1 MPYDSSPAGIV
12 RRSLIAERKAKSVR
26 GKMHATGK
34 LEVRSV
40 TEDPDNWWIEGTA
53 TTPKPDFVGDVV
65 NPMGLSFNLPMP
77 LLWQH
82 DSGDPIGLVVSA
94 KPTSKGVTYKARI
107 PKIKTDGL
115 LRDRLQMAVDYI
127 THELTRDTS
136 IGFMPDWDVVEVLAT
151 GGLLYPKSTWLE
163 LSVCTIGMNE
173 DADIISI
180 RSMGT
185 GARAATGNSQAKTQ
199 NTTPGAS
206 GTSSGQSAHP
216 PNRTPKG
223 QFMKTIAQLQERRG
237 TAVARMKELGD
248 LWAGEGYTKSQ
259 EERDE
264 LQTLDTEVKDL
275 DDSLIIAK
283 AYENN
288 GAVAKPVAETER
300 AQRGAA
306 GYIMVKGAD
315 QEEKFKGQN
324 YTRMV
329 IAKAQAHLMFKRD
342 GVPIRPSEIAE
353 ERWGKTNPTL
363 VAIMKA
369 NEVPG
374 GGTGSGEWG
383 RLLVQADTRYTGDFI
398 EFLYGMTVFD
408 KLPLREIPANVA
420 VKGQDGAATAY
431 WVGESKAI
439 PNTSATFTSTNLAPL
454 KVGAIA
460 VCSNELLEDSSPAA
474 EGLVRDAIGEASAQR
489 IDTTFL
495 SATAASAGV
504 SPAGMLNGVSATAA
518 SGVDASAL
526 RADLKAVLATFDT
539 AKDSGTLTIVTTR
552 ALARSVAL
560 MFNNLGTAQD
570 FPGSTPTG
578 GTWMGYPVIVGDNV
592 PSGDII
598 VLNPREIYK
607 IGDSGV
613 RVSVSDVA
621 MIEQSSAPT
630 GATDTP
636 VAASQVFTSMF
647 QEESTAIKVVRRINF
662 AKRRSTAVG
671 VITGGDY
678 GSDES

>member
-1 MPYDSSPAGIV
+1 MSKRAYSVLEI
-12 RRSLIAERKAKSVR
+12 KSVDEEQR
-26 GKMHATGK
+26 I
-34 LEVRSV
+34 
-40 TEDPDNWWIEGTA
+40 IEGVA
-53 TTPKPDFVGDVV
+53 TTPEPDRSEDVV
-65 NPMGLSFNLPMP
+65 NPLGARFKLPLPFLMQHDASPESSVGHVISATPTKAGIKVRIQIEKDP
-77 LLWQH
+77 LLPELDKAWAR
-82 DSGDPIGLVVSA
+82 IKKGLV
-94 KPTSKGVTYKARI
+94 R
-107 PKIKTDGL
+107 GL
-115 LRDRLQMAVDYI
+115 
-127 THELTRDTS
+127 S
-136 IGFMPDWDVVEVLAT
+136 IGFRPTEDPTPIKGTYGVLYDAWE
-151 GGLLYPKSTWLE
+151 WLE
-163 LSVCTIGMNE
+163 LSGVVIPANAGAMMT
-173 DADIISI
+173 SI
-180 RSMGT
+180 KSIDQKQ
-185 GARAATGNSQAKTQ
+185 RAASGHTPPNGDRPS
-199 NTTPGAS
+199 PGAS
-206 GTSSGQSAHP
+206 GTSSGQSAQP
-216 PNRTPKG
+216 SNRTPKG
-223 QFMKTIAQLQERRG
+223 NFMKTIAQLQERRG

-264 LQTLDTEVKDL
+264 LQTLDTEVKDI
-275 DDSLIIAK
+275 DDDLIIAK
-283 AYENN
+283 AHETN
-288 GAVAKPVAETER
+288 AAQAKPVAETER

-324 YTRMV
+324 YTRMF
-329 IAKAQAHLMFKRD
+329 IAKAQAHIMFKRD
-342 GVPIRPSEIAE
+342 GVQIRPSDIAE
-353 ERWGKTNPTL
+353 QRWGKTNPTL

-383 RLLVQADTRYTGDFI
+383 RQLVSADNRYTGDFI
-398 EFLYGMTVFD
+398 EFLYGLTVFD
-408 KLPLREIPANVA
+408 KLPLREVPANVA
-420 VKGQDGAATAY
+420 IKSQDGAATAY
-431 WVGESKAI
+431 WVGESKPI
-439 PNTSATFTSTNLAPL
+439 PNTSPTFNSTSLAPL

-539 AKDSGTLTIVTTR
+539 AKDAGTLTIVTTR

-578 GTWMGYPVIVGDNV
+578 GTWLGYPVVVGDNV

>member
-1 MPYDSSPAGIV
+1 MTKKDSRLVDRVYSRIEIKAFDDKTRTFEGI
-12 RRSLIAERKAKSVR
+12 
-26 GKMHATGK
+26 
-34 LEVRSV
+34 
-40 TEDPDNWWIEGTA
+40 A
-53 TTPKPDFVGDVV
+53 TTPSTDRQGDIVEST
-65 NPMGLSFNLPMP
+65 GAQYTLPVP
-77 LLWQH
+77 FLYQH
-82 DSGDPIGLVVSA
+82 DADRPVGHVTSA
-94 KPTSKGVTYKARI
+94 KVTSKGI
-107 PKIKTDGL
+107 EIKGYIEKFDEPPSLKERVDVAWAELKSRLVRGL
-115 LRDRLQMAVDYI
+115 
-127 THELTRDTS
+127 S
-136 IGFMPDWDVVEVLAT
+136 IGFSPLEYSFMDDGGVRFMKWD
-151 GGLLYPKSTWLE
+151 WLE
-163 LSVCTIGMNE
+163 LSMVTIPANAE
-173 DADIISI
+173 
-180 RSMGT
+180 
-185 GARAATGNSQAKTQ
+185 ATIKTIKSLDRQQA
-199 NTTPGAS
+199 AS
-206 GTSSGQSAHP
+206 GHVQKAIGSSPGVSGKSSGQGAQSSIG
-216 PNRTPKG
+216 TPKG
-223 QFMKTIAQLQERRG
+223 KAMKTIAQLLERRG

-248 LWAGEGYTKSQ
+248 LWAGEGYTKTQ

-264 LQTLDTEVKDL
+264 LQTLDTEVKDI
-275 DDSLIIAK
+275 DDDMIIAK
-283 AYENN
+283 AHETN
-288 GAVAKPVAETER
+288 AAQAKPVAETER

-315 QEEKFKGQN
+315 QDEKFKGQN
-324 YTRMV
+324 YTRMI
-329 IAKAQAHLMFKRD
+329 IAKAQAHMMFKQQ
-342 GVPIRPSEIAE
+342 GVFVRPSEVAE
-353 ERWGKTNPTL
+353 NRWGKTNPTL

-383 RLLVQADTRYTGDFI
+383 RQLVSADNRYTGDFI
-398 EFLYGMTVFD
+398 EYLYGLTVFD
-408 KLPLREIPANVA
+408 KLALREIPANVA
-420 VKGQDGAATAY
+420 IKSQDGAATAY

-439 PNTSATFTSTNLAPL
+439 PNTNPTFNSTTLAPL

-460 VCSNELLEDSSPAA
+460 VMSNELLKDSSPSADL
-474 EGLVRDAIGEASAQR
+474 LVRDAIGEASAQR

-495 SATAASAGV
+495 SASAASAGV

-539 AKDSGTLTIVTTR
+539 AKDTGNLTIVTTR

-578 GTWMGYPVIVGDNV
+578 GSWSGYPVVVGDNV

-598 VLNPREIYK
+598 ILNPREIYK

-613 RVSVSDVA
+613 EVSVSDQA

-662 AKRRSTAVG
+662 AKRRTTAVG